1 MVVRGKKT
9 KIVLD
14 ADVII
19 HFAKGGR
26 LDMLPRILPKY
37 QFMVLDVVKKEIP
50 VLIMSVLQKCISQ
63 DKTIVE
69 EVFGKSAGEMKEFAR
84 LISRDGMA
92 LGRGE
97 SACMVYCLYHHDVVG
112 SSNTKDV
119 TAYCNEKGITYW
131 TTCDFLYYAIR
142 HGLMTSAEADTF
154 IADVRSMGSFPPKVN
169 FDTYICTKLQE
180 GIH

>member
-1 MVVRGKKT
+1 MAVQGKKT

-19 HFAKGGR
+19 HFAKGGK
-26 LDMLPRILPKY
+26 LEMFPRILPEY

-50 VLIMSVLQKCISQ
+50 FLILSMLQKAISQ

-84 LISRDGMA
+84 LISKDGPA

-97 SACMVYCLYHHDVVG
+97 SACMVYCLYDVVG

-119 TAYCNEKGITYW
+119 TAYCDEKGITYL
-131 TTCDFLYYAIR
+131 TTSDFLYYAIQR
-142 HGLMTSAEADTF
+142 GMMTKAEADAF
-154 IADVRSMGSFPPKVN
+154 ISEVRRMGSFPPIVD
-169 FDTYICTKLQE
+169 FDTYVCTK
-180 GIH
+180 I

>member
-1 MVVRGKKT
+1 MAAQGKKT

-19 HFAKGGR
+19 HFAKGGK
-26 LDMLPRILPKY
+26 LDMLPRILPEY

-50 VLIMSVLQKCISQ
+50 VLIMSMLQRCIAQ

-69 EVFGKSAGEMKEFAR
+69 EVFGKTAGEIKEFAR
-84 LISRDGMA
+84 LISRDGLA

-119 TAYCNEKGITYW
+119 TAYCDEKGITYL
-131 TTCDFLYYAIR
+131 TTCDFLYYAIKR
-142 HGLMTSAEADTF
+142 GLMTKDEADAF
-154 IADVRSMGSFPPKVN
+154 IAGVRSMGSFPPIVD
-169 FDTYICTKLQE
+169 FETYVCTKL
-180 GIH
+180 

>member
-1 MVVRGKKT
+1 MGKKT

-14 ADVII
+14 ADVIV
-19 HFAKGGR
+19 HFAKGGK
-26 LDMLPRILPKY
+26 LDMLPRILPEY

-50 VLIMSVLQKCISQ
+50 VLVLSVLQKCISQ

-69 EVFGKSAGEMKEFAR
+69 EVFGKTPGEIREFAR
-84 LISRDGMA
+84 LIAKEGMA

-119 TAYCNEKGITYW
+119 TAYCEENGITYL
-131 TTCDFLYYAIR
+131 TTCDFLYYAIKR
-142 HGLMTSAEADTF
+142 GLMTKEEAEVF
-154 IADVRSMGSFPPKVN
+154 ICEVRRMGSFPQIVD
-169 FDTYICTKLQE
+169 FDRYVCSKL
-180 GIH
+180 

>member
-1 MVVRGKKT
+1 MAVQGKKT

-19 HFAKGGR
+19 HFAKGGK
-26 LDMLPRILPKY
+26 LDMLPQILPEY

-50 VLIMSVLQKCISQ
+50 ILIMSVLQKCIAQ

-84 LISRDGMA
+84 LISRNGLA

-119 TAYCNEKGITYW
+119 TAYCDEKGITYL
-131 TTCDFLYYAIR
+131 TTCDFLYYAIKR
-142 HGLMTSAEADTF
+142 GLMTKEEADAF
-154 IADVRSMGSFPPKVN
+154 IREVRSMGSFPPIVD
-169 FDTYICTKLQE
+169 FDTYVCTK
-180 GIH
+180 I

>member
-1 MVVRGKKT
+1 MAGREKKT

-19 HFAKGGR
+19 HFAKGGK
-26 LDMLPRILPKY
+26 LDMLPRILPEF
-37 QFMVLDVVKKEIP
+37 QFMVLDVVKKELP
-50 VLIMSVLQKCISQ
+50 MLIVSVLQKVISQ
-63 DKTIVE
+63 DKTVVE
-69 EVFGKSAGEMKEFAR
+69 EVFGKTAGEAKEYAR
-84 LISRDGMA
+84 LISRDGLA

-119 TAYCNEKGITYW
+119 TAYCEEKGITYL

-142 HGLMTSAEADTF
+142 RGLMTKAEADAF
-154 IADVRSMGSFPPKVN
+154 ISEVRSRGSFPPVVDFDIYVCSKV
-169 FDTYICTKLQE
+169 
-180 GIH
+180 

>member
-1 MVVRGKKT
+1 M
-9 KIVLD
+9 LD

-26 LDMLPRILPKY
+26 LDMLPKILPEY
-37 QFMVLDVVKKEIP
+37 QFIVLDVVKKEIP
-50 VLIMSVLQKCISQ
+50 LLLVSILQKVMIQ

-69 EVFGKSAGEMKEFAR
+69 ETFGKTAGEVKEYAR
-84 LISRDGMA
+84 LISKDGMA

-119 TAYCNEKGITYW
+119 TAYCDEKGITYL
-131 TTCDFLYYAIR
+131 TTCDFLYYAIHR
-142 HGLMTSAEADTF
+142 ELMTKAEADAF
-154 IADVRSMGSFPPKVN
+154 IANVRRLGSFPPIVD
-169 FDTYICTKLQE
+169 FDTYVCTK
-180 GIH
+180 II

>member
-1 MVVRGKKT
+1 MAVQGKKT

-26 LDMLPRILPKY
+26 LDMLPRILPEY
-37 QFMVLDVVKKEIP
+37 QLMVLDVVKKEIP
-50 VLIMSVLQKCISQ
+50 LLLMTLLQKVISQ
-63 DKTIVE
+63 DKTMVE
-69 EVFGKSAGEMKEFAR
+69 DVFGKTAGERKEYAR
-84 LISRDGMA
+84 LISKDGLA

-119 TAYCNEKGITYW
+119 TAYCDEKGITYL
-131 TTCDFLYYAIR
+131 TTCDFLYYAIQR
-142 HGLMTSAEADTF
+142 GLMTKAEADDF
-154 IADVRSMGSFPPKVN
+154 IREVRSMGSFPPVVD
-169 FDTYICTKLQE
+169 FDTYVCTK
-180 GIH
+180 I

>member
-1 MVVRGKKT
+1 MMGKKT

-14 ADVII
+14 ADVIV
-19 HFAKGGR
+19 HFAKGGK
-26 LDMLPRILPKY
+26 LDMLPRILPEY

-50 VLIMSVLQKCISQ
+50 VLVLSVLQKCISQ

-69 EVFGKSAGEMKEFAR
+69 EVFGKTPGEIREFAR
-84 LISRDGMA
+84 LIAKEGMA

-119 TAYCNEKGITYW
+119 TAYCEENGITYL
-131 TTCDFLYYAIR
+131 TTCDFLYYAIKR
-142 HGLMTSAEADTF
+142 GLMTKEEAEVF
-154 IADVRSMGSFPPKVN
+154 ICEVRRMGSFPPIVD
-169 FDTYICTKLQE
+169 FDRYICSKL
-180 GIH
+180 

>member
-1 MVVRGKKT
+1 MAMMGKKT

-14 ADVII
+14 ADVIV
-19 HFAKGGR
+19 HFAKGGK
-26 LDMLPRILPKY
+26 LDMLPRILPEY

-50 VLIMSVLQKCISQ
+50 VLVLSVLQKCISQ

-69 EVFGKSAGEMKEFAR
+69 EVFGKTPGEIREFAR
-84 LISRDGMA
+84 LIAKEGMA

-119 TAYCNEKGITYW
+119 TAYCEENGITYL
-131 TTCDFLYYAIR
+131 TTCDFLYYAIKR
-142 HGLMTSAEADTF
+142 GLMTKEEAEGF
-154 IADVRSMGSFPPKVN
+154 ICEVRRMGSFPPIVD
-169 FDTYICTKLQE
+169 FDRYVCSKL
-180 GIH
+180 

>member
-1 MVVRGKKT
+1 MAVQGKKT

-19 HFAKGGR
+19 HFAKGGK
-26 LDMLPRILPKY
+26 LDMLPRILPEY
-37 QFMVLDVVKKEIP
+37 QFMVLDVVKKELP
-50 VLIMSVLQKCISQ
+50 LLIMSVLQKVISQ
-63 DKTIVE
+63 EGTVVE
-69 EVFGKSAGEMKEFAR
+69 EVFGKTAGEAKEYAR
-84 LISRDGMA
+84 LISKDGLA

-119 TAYCNEKGITYW
+119 TAYCEEKGITYL

-142 HGLMTSAEADTF
+142 RGLLRGCLRT
-154 IADVRSMGSFPPKVN
+154 
-169 FDTYICTKLQE
+169 
-180 GIH
+180 